1 MNVDNYQLVKGLGLT
16 AIAGSLALP
25 ITDVIAILLRPGYN
39 PLSTSVSRLALG
51 PTGWIQGIGLYIG
64 GIGAIALALGLSLA
78 LSKQWEVRLGEVLI
92 FLVGVGLML
101 AATFHTDPHRH
112 EFDLHGKIHE
122 WVSFASGVFIL
133 PAFFLVSPGI
143 RNNRHLFAYT
153 IIAGILQII
162 LEVGRGRLPS
172 NWVLFG
178 LHERLIG
185 ANAVLWIIVIA
196 WAILIKR
203 RSK

>member
-64 GIGAIALALGLSLA
+64 GIGAIALALGLSMA
-78 LSKQWEVRLGEVLI
+78 LSKQWEVRLGEALL
-92 FLVGVGLML
+92 FLVGVGLIL
-101 AATFHTDPHRH
+101 AATFHTDPHGH
-112 EFDLHGKIHE
+112 EFDLHGKIHA

-153 IIAGILQII
+153 IIAGIVQII

-203 RSK
+203 RSV

>member
-1 MNVDNYQLVKGLGLT
+1 MNVDNYQLVKGLGLA

-51 PTGWIQGIGLYIG
+51 PTGWIQGIGLYLG
-64 GIGAIALALGLSLA
+64 GIGAIALALGLSVA

-112 EFDLHGKIHE
+112 EFDLHGKIHA